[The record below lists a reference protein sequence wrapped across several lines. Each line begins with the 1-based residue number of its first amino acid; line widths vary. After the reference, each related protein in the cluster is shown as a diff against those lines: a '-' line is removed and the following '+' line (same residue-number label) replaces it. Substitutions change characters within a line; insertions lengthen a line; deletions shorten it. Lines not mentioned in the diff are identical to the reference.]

1 MDFCPEFPMFP
12 WLARDGDVAQKT
24 WDGFNDKMVRL
35 CRKVS
40 FLDEKIDFFQLLNQQ
55 FFVINFVNL

>member
-1 MDFCPEFPMFP
+1 MFP
-12 WLARDGDVAQKT
+12 WLARDGGVAQKT

-40 FLDEKIDFFQLLNQQ
+40 FLDEKIVFFQLLNQQ